1 MFLAQAVDFICP
13 QNLTS
18 LRIVLP
24 SVSSTATI
32 VTKNVVK
39 TVPAFIDLCQS
50 CDASVA
56 MTFGEDKESIR
67 GRLEGSSNKSQ
78 VLHFADLSL
87 HFA

>member
-56 MTFGEDKESIR
+56 MTFGEDKEPIR
-67 GRLEGSSNKSQ
+67 GRLEGSSNK
-78 VLHFADLSL
+78 
-87 HFA
+87 